1 MRKLI
6 PAIKLCQPIKIALAP
21 IKLTRRP
28 IYKFTSMDKPQVNGD
43 KQPEQAQGEQKL
55 SKNALKKLQKA
66 EQKAKEKSEKEQAK
80 PKAEKQKED
89 EITDPQE
96 YYKNRCAIIEKLKH
110 SKEFFPYPHKF
121 QLTHLIPKLREEYN
135 EKCTENGVFLD
146 DEIAI
151 AGRVHSIR
159 ASGKNLVFYDLK
171 AEGAKIQIMA
181 NSNQYGDENH
191 FNEIKHIIKRGDII
205 GVKGK
210 IGKSKTGELSIAP
223 TLLQL
228 LSPCLHM
235 LPKNVDKKDEGTKEA
250 LTDQETRYRQRYL
263 DLIVNNKPKHIFI
276 TRSKVIQHLRQE
288 FNQRDFLEVETP
300 VLNILAGGATAK
312 PFETHHKE
320 LDRKM
325 FLRIAPEL
333 FLKNCV
339 VGGIDRVYEIGK
351 QFRNEGI
358 DHTHNPEFTSCE
370 LYWAYADYEDLI
382 KFTEEVLCSII
393 EKVKGSLKFEI
404 TDDYG
409 KKIPIDFSRPWKRI
423 SMMDELSKILNAT
436 LPEDL
441 ESPEAHDFFDKMCKK
456 HNVVCS
462 EPRTTARLID
472 KLIGHFVEPN
482 CVNPTFITEQPQI
495 MCPLAKY
502 HRNKKGLTER
512 FELFINRKEFVNA
525 YTELNDPFIQMQQ
538 FQLQVKEKELGNDEA
553 SPVDDDFV
561 KCLEHALP
569 PTGGWGLGID
579 RFVMLLTDS
588 INIQEVILF
597 PTMKPRDDKPQ
608 SN

>member
-1 MRKLI
+1 MRKLAQ
-6 PAIKLCQPIKIALAP
+6 AIKLFHPIKIPTQP

-28 IYKFTSMDKPQVNGD
+28 FYKFTDMENPQVNGESKPD
-43 KQPEQAQGEQKL
+43 QPQGDQKL

-66 EQKAKEKSEKEQAK
+66 EQKAKEKAEKEQAK
-80 PKAEKQKED
+80 PKAENQKEE

-96 YYKNRCAIIEKLKH
+96 YYKNRCAMVEKLKQ
-110 SKEFFPYPHKF
+110 SSDFFPYPHKF
-121 QLTHLIPKLREEYN
+121 QITHLIPKLKDEY
-135 EKCTENGVFLD
+135 ETKCAENGVFLD
-146 DEIAI
+146 DEIAV

-181 NSNQYGDENH
+181 NSNQYGDEKH

-205 GVKGK
+205 GVKGT
-210 IGKSKTGELSIAP
+210 IGRSKTGELSIAP
-223 TLLQL
+223 KFLQL

-235 LPKNVDKKDEGTKEA
+235 LPKNVDKKDENTKEA

-263 DLIVNNKPKHIFI
+263 DLIVNSKPKNIFI
-276 TRSKVIQHLRQE
+276 TRSKVIQYLRQE
-288 FNQRDFLEVETP
+288 FTQRDFLEVETP
-300 VLNILAGGATAK
+300 VLNILAGGATAR
-312 PFETHHKE
+312 PFETYHKE

-333 FLKNCV
+333 YLKTCV

-382 KFTEEVLCSII
+382 TFTEEVLCSII
-393 EKVKGSLKFEI
+393 QKVKGSLKFDI
-404 TDDYG
+404 TDDFG
-409 KKIPIDFSRPWKRI
+409 NKVPVDFSRPWKRI
-423 SMMDELSKILNAT
+423 SMMEELEKVLNCPI
-436 LPEDL
+436 PENL
-441 ESPEAHDFFDKMCKK
+441 ESDEAHAFFDEMCKK
-456 HNVVCS
+456 HNVICS
-462 EPRTTARLID
+462 EPRTTTRLID
-472 KLIGHFVEPN
+472 KLVGHFIEPN
-482 CVNPTFITEQPQI
+482 CVNPTFLTEQPQI

-502 HRNKKGLTER
+502 HRSKKGLTER

-525 YTELNDPFIQMQQ
+525 YTELNDPFIQMEQ

-553 SPVDDDFV
+553 SPVDEDFV

-569 PTGGWGLGID
+569 PTGGWGLGVD
-579 RFVMLLTDS
+579 RFIMLLTDS
-588 INIQEVILF
+588 VNIQEVILF
-597 PTMKPRDDKPQ
+597 PAMKPKEDKVQ